1 MSSRQATATSPQK
14 VRSWRTA
21 SGVRAE
27 VTKGS
32 AKQVSGARM
41 VHAAALGG
49 AEKKKNT
56 CTEAVEPPI
65 LSPSFRIQF
74 P

>member
-1 MSSRQATATSPQK
+1 MSSRQAKATSPRK

-27 VTKGS
+27 VKKGS
-32 AKQVSGARM
+32 AKQVSGTRM
-41 VHAAALGG
+41 VHAAALCG
-49 AEKKKNT
+49 ADKKKST
-56 CTEAVEPPI
+56 CTEAVEPPF
-65 LSPSFRIQF
+65 LSLWFGIQF